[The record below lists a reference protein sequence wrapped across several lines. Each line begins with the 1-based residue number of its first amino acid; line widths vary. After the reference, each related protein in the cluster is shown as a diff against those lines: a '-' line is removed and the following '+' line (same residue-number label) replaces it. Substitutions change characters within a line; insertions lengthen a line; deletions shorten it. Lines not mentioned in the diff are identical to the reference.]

1 MTLKTKL
8 QTLRRMGDQQFS
20 DQIYLISINTFLSW
34 KLLLREND
42 IFRLKFECFP
52 LSSSLSSTSKAIR
65 F

>member
-42 IFRLKFECFP
+42 IFWVK
-52 LSSSLSSTSKAIR
+52 I
-65 F
+65 